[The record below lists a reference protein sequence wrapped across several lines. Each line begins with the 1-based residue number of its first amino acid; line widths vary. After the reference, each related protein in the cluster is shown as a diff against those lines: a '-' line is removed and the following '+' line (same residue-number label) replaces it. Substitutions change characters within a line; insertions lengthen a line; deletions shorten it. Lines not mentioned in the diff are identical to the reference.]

1 MPHYSFDTGSTP
13 NSEGVSLTIED
24 VLLNAPIHSLK
35 RRGST
40 KRFVEKSRGI
50 LIVLSLVLA
59 FAGSALGLL
68 LSSSFE
74 EAQEGLVEPWSGE
87 TAEGGGIA
95 KKKTPVL
102 DTVALRGE
110 LEAVVRQHQGTYGV
124 VVLDPDSQTKI
135 SFRGEEQFM
144 AASIGKL
151 PVLATL
157 YRAAAQE
164 ELDLEEEIPVL
175 PEDIRDY
182 GDGEIPEVP
191 TDELLT
197 LRESAFRMINHSDN
211 VAWSMLDRR
220 LGAERIREELAEM
233 GIEDSWY
240 SDGLYGYYTTPE
252 DVLILVEKISDPLF
266 TSEELSAEML
276 NDMTDTNLEDRIP
289 GKLPLEVRVA
299 HKTGTYEDNFGDA
312 GVMFYED
319 PRGVVKRYYLVVLA
333 KGAGED
339 EVRDAIQSISQ
350 VVYEA
355 LTGNRVDPQWSRVT
369 LYSSALEDEIVD
381 LEVPQ
386 DGTTE
391 PYFTEDG

>member
-1 MPHYSFDTGSTP
+1 
-13 NSEGVSLTIED
+13 
-24 VLLNAPIHSLK
+24 
-35 RRGST
+35 
-40 KRFVEKSRGI
+40 
-50 LIVLSLVLA
+50 LIGLSLVLA
-59 FAGSALGLL
+59 FAGSALVLL
-68 LSSSFE
+68 LSGSLE
-74 EAQEGLVEPWSGE
+74 GEQEGLDQWPDDMVERGVVGQK
-87 TAEGGGIA
+87 AA
-95 KKKTPVL
+95 PVL
-102 DTVALRGE
+102 DPVALHDE
-110 LEAVVRQHQGTYGV
+110 LEDVAQGHEGIYGV
-124 VVLDPDSQTKI
+124 ALLDPDSGTKI
-135 SFRGEEQFM
+135 SLRGEEQFM

-157 YRAAAQE
+157 YRAAAQG

-182 GDGEIPEVP
+182 GDGEIPDVP
-191 TDELLT
+191 AGELLT

-220 LGAERIREELAEM
+220 LAADRIREELAEM

-240 SDGLYGYYTTPE
+240 SDDLYGYYTTPE
-252 DVLILVEKISDPLF
+252 DVLVLVEKISDPLF
-266 TSEELSAEML
+266 TSEDLSAEML

-289 GKLPLEVRVA
+289 EKLPIEVRVA

-319 PRGVVKRYYLVVLA
+319 PRGVAKRYYLVVLA

-355 LTGNRVDPQWSRVT
+355 LTGNRVDPAWSRVSP
-369 LYSSALEDEIVD
+369 YSSALENEIVEQD
-381 LEVPQ
+381 GAQ